1 MRSPTSRDRSSPRT
15 APGTRHAAL
24 AGAALVAATL
34 LGGCFE
40 APPVDS
46 EQIGFRGVGMQTMQS
61 TERAD
66 ALAAANVL
74 PAALPAPPEGGPL
87 AKDIYQNVQV
97 LGDLS
102 VAEFTRT
109 MAAITAWVSPDAGC
123 TYCHVGNNFASDA
136 VYTKVVSRRMMQM
149 TQNIN
154 SEWDSHVGDT
164 GVTCLTCHRG
174 NPVPEYIWFDTL
186 EPNRQGGFA
195 ANSYGQNHANTNVG
209 STSMLD
215 DPFSHYLTAD
225 QAPIRVISNTA
236 LPIRDVKQNLST
248 QSTENTYSLM
258 VHMSTSL
265 GQNCTF
271 CHNTRAFTDWEQ
283 SPPQRTTA
291 WHALR
296 MVPALN
302 QTYLEPLGPVY
313 PMSRMGPKG
322 DAPKVNCTTCHQGL
336 NKPFYGV
343 GMLDDYPVWKAP
355 GPNAAIEA
363 VDPMVPVE
371 AQPAQEGEVE
381 GEVEGGAE
389 EGAEGEAET
398 TSALELP
405 DDRLGALDVD
415 DGATVVR

>member
-1 MRSPTSRDRSSPRT
+1 MTTFTTRRASLLGAVLTT
-15 APGTRHAAL
+15 A
-24 AGAALVAATL
+24 L

-40 APPVDS
+40 APPIDS
-46 EQIGFRGVGMQTMQS
+46 EQIGPDGIGMQTMQS
-61 TERAD
+61 TEVRD
-66 ALAAANVL
+66 ALATENVL
-74 PAALPAPPEGGPL
+74 PEPL
-87 AKDIYQNVQV
+87 AAAPDAGPRAKDVYQNVQV

-102 VAEFTRT
+102 VAEFART
-109 MAAITAWVSPDAGC
+109 MASITAWVSPEAGC
-123 TYCHVGNNFASDA
+123 TYCHVGNNFADDGI
-136 VYTKVVSRRMMQM
+136 YTKVVSRRMMQM

-154 SEWDSHVGDT
+154 SAWDSHVGDT

-215 DPFSHYLTAD
+215 DPFSHYLTD
-225 QAPIRVISNTA
+225 EQAPIRVISQTA
-236 LPIRDVKQNLST
+236 LPIRDVTQTLST

-265 GQNCTF
+265 GQNCTY
-271 CHNTRAFTDWEQ
+271 CHNSRNFSDWSQ
-283 SPPQRTTA
+283 SPPQRATA

-302 QTYLEPLGPVY
+302 QAYLEPLGPVY
-313 PMSRMGPKG
+313 PMSRLGPKG

-336 NKPFYGV
+336 YKPFYGV

-355 GPNAAIEA
+355 GPSAAIEP
-363 VDPMVPVE
+363 VDPMVPME
-371 AQPAQEGEVE
+371 QQPEQ
-381 GEVEGGAE
+381 
-389 EGAEGEAET
+389 EGEAET
-398 TSALELP
+398 TSGLGPVLGDHGEPASPIESDGKLGSLDAS
-405 DDRLGALDVD
+405 DDIV
-415 DGATVVR
+415 VVRR